1 MKIKFCILLL
11 ISTFSSICYSEM
23 VGYRFEGDLS
33 ASGDPAFSNFG
44 GGTFQG
50 TVIYD
55 NEATPINTEE
65 DRARALGATVNYTFT
80 DTLGQTFYLTIE
92 NSSFAFIHDL
102 QSESVDGEVTETELD
117 FFGAGN
123 WLWEGSQPSILSSNL
138 PFNSEEPEPAARILL
153 LGNELFLDTSFD
165 QFIDFEQADIGLF
178 DITTDTGEINEEGFP
193 IILYHM
199 RGTITA
205 FDPIEVSTPP
215 QIVLANDTS
224 IGYFDTP
231 GSFEYDTSSDIY
243 SIQTSGSTIGQWQ
256 DWFYYVYEAVSG
268 DIDLQ
273 ARVQYISEGWASAGI
288 MIRKDLTS
296 GSPFSASLITRNEGG
311 QFISRKEAYTPY
323 PAISVPEL
331 EEGYW
336 LRLVKTGN
344 VVVNYISND
353 GINWNQV
360 GTETIEFGENFYVG
374 ISSMSENP
382 FVLTNII
389 VEELTL
395 EVTP

>member
-1 MKIKFCILLL
+1 MKIKFCILFL
-11 ISTFSSICYSEM
+11 ISTFSSISYSEM
-23 VGYRFEGDLS
+23 VGYHFEGDITS
-33 ASGDPAFSNFG
+33 AGDPAFTNFV

-50 TVIYD
+50 TITYD
-55 NEATPINTEE
+55 DEAIPYQTAE
-65 DRARALGATVNYTFT
+65 DRAIAQGAIINYTFT
-80 DTLGQTFYLTIE
+80 DVLGQTYYLTIE
-92 NSSFAFIHDL
+92 NASFGLIHDFL
-102 QSESVDGEVTETELD
+102 AGDTRTTLD
-117 FFGAGN
+117 VFSASN
-123 WLWEGSQPSILSSNL
+123 WLGEEAPQPSVISSDF
-138 PFNSEEPEPAARILL
+138 PFNPELPEPIGRVTLF
-153 LGNELFLDTSFD
+153 GNELFSNTSFD
-165 QFIDFEQADIGLF
+165 QFIDLTKADMLSRF
-178 DITTDTGEINEEGFP
+178 DIITDTGETNEEGFP
-193 IILYHM
+193 IIIYHIQ
-199 RGTITA
+199 GDITA
-205 FDPIEVSTPP
+205 FDPIEVTTPP
-215 QIVLANDTS
+215 QVVLANDTS

-231 GSFEYDTSSDIY
+231 GSFEYDVSSDTY
-243 SIQTSGSTIGQWQ
+243 SMQTSGSNIGQWE

-268 DIDLQ
+268 DIDLR

-311 QFISRKEAYTPY
+311 QFISRQEAYTPY
-323 PAISVPEL
+323 PAINVPEL

-382 FVLTNII
+382 YVQTDII
-389 VEELTL
+389 IEDVTI